1 MQSFMKWRIVYSLF
15 NRLRYYI
22 LLIIT
27 DGIIDDL
34 EQTIDEIIE
43 ACSLPLS
50 IIIVGVGN
58 EDFEAMEKFILLDL
72 ILHTIYYT
80 LLNYIN
86 QFPGID

>member
-1 MQSFMKWRIVYSLF
+1 M
-15 NRLRYYI
+15 RYYI

-72 ILHTIYYT
+72 ILHTIYYI

-86 QFPGID
+86 QLQGIN